1 MYLFDLL
8 KLQDPSFVPENA
20 KVHLARN
27 NGFEEPIDVYLR
39 GGFDEWQRWQRHRN
53 FERPLVVSL
62 VRSRDD
68 ATRWLFVGVFRTDG
82 YEEHLGDKDPH
93 YLYNLS
99 HLDATR
105 EFEGRLFVRSTYK
118 ERQTYVYGETVARD
132 ITIAEILPELISV
145 GRFPGYKEVNIT
157 KLELDLMVH
166 HNVDTWRTA
175 LSNVKGIYLITDTS
189 NNKLYVGKADGE
201 NGIWGRWS
209 EYSATGHGHNKALIA
224 ELGDTVADRAQS
236 LRFAILEVADIQ
248 SDPREIDR
256 RESHWKAILRSRET
270 GYNEN

>member
-8 KLQDPSFVPENA
+8 KLQEPAFVSKNA

-39 GGFDEWQRWQRHRN
+39 GEFDEWQRWQRHRN
-53 FERPLVVSL
+53 FEKQFVVSL

-68 ATRWLFVGVFRTDG
+68 ATRWLFVGLFSTNG
-82 YEEHLGDKDPH
+82 YEDHSADKEPH
-93 YLYNLS
+93 YLYNLT
-99 HLDATR
+99 HVDTTR

-118 ERQTYVYGETVARD
+118 ERQTYVHGETVAKD
-132 ITIAEILPELISV
+132 LTIAEILPERISV
-145 GRFPGYKEVNIT
+145 GRFPGFKDVDIT
-157 KLELDLMVH
+157 KQELDLMVR
-166 HNVDTWRTA
+166 HNVDSWRTA

-201 NGIWGRWS
+201 NGIWGRWC

-224 ELGDTVADRAQS
+224 ELGEVIADRAQS
-236 LRFAILEVADIQ
+236 LRFAILEVADLQ
-248 SDPREIDR
+248 SDPKEIDH
-256 RESHWKAILRSRET
+256 RESHWKKILRSRET
-270 GYNEN
+270 GYNQN